1 MSRSPAAASCGTA
14 ATAEANGLSIRTFL
28 QLRPVHS
35 TPFAV
40 MTSLAPGAVPAT
52 ASPDQTSAE
61 GHGEGAAHHD
71 VRMFGLATFLVADG
85 MTFAGFFAAYL
96 TFRAVNPLPAG
107 SNYELELVLP
117 TINTVLL
124 VISSF
129 TFHRAG
135 RRLLGGDNAAA
146 RRWLLL
152 TAGLGAAFLAGQM
165 VEYFNLPF
173 GLTDNLFASTFYALT
188 GFHGLHVTLGVI
200 CIAIVWLQSRPGGR
214 VQASEPF
221 GLEAAELY
229 WHFVDGIWVVL
240 YGLLYLL

>member
-1 MSRSPAAASCGTA
+1 MDTLA
-14 ATAEANGLSIRTFL
+14 
-28 QLRPVHS
+28 
-35 TPFAV
+35 
-40 MTSLAPGAVPAT
+40 TSLTSDAK
-52 ASPDQTSAE
+52 ASPHKDATDHGVAE
-61 GHGEGAAHHD
+61 EHND

-96 TFRAVNPLPAG
+96 TFRAVNPLPSG

-117 TINTVLL
+117 TINTALL
-124 VISSF
+124 IISSL

-135 RRLLGGDNAAA
+135 RA
-146 RRWLLL
+146 LL
-152 TAGLGAAFLAGQM
+152 TSRINDCRLWLGVSAALGIAFLVGQM
-165 VEYFNLPF
+165 VEYFHLPF
-173 GLTDNLFASTFYALT
+173 GLTENLFASTFYALT

-200 CIAIVWLQSRPGGR
+200 CILVVLFQVGPHGKVSAVK
-214 VQASEPF
+214 PF